1 MDLAG
6 VQLHVD
12 GRGTCLSWRL
22 RVKKHALTKNP
33 DLILIEEVFTGFLSS
48 EKEPYPI
55 LIHPSFHRLS
65 WMT

>member
-12 GRGTCLSWRL
+12 GRGTCLSWQL

-48 EKEPYPI
+48 
-55 LIHPSFHRLS
+55 
-65 WMT
+65 